1 MRNNE
6 DVNKK
11 LRGYYPIYRGRF
23 LLLKDGVLS
32 QQGFLLYEVSV
43 AIADWDKKHEGYY
56 GVIRL
61 TQEEIEYILGRTKGF
76 VSRYGKELYKKGFWV
91 KDSYGRTRVV
101 GFELI
106 ETGLLKTITKR
117 DKVVNLQNYIA
128 NKQNYEALLQQDI
141 AEKQLI
147 SSKEKSTFQGKSVAD
162 LQPPRPISDLIS
174 SKGEYSL
181 RDKSLDSGLSEEDI
195 RYIEE
200 SLVESTQ
207 VKDKEGGY
215 D

>member
-11 LRGYYPIYRGRF
+11 LRGYYPTFRGKY
-23 LLLKDGVLS
+23 LLLKENILS
-32 QQGFLLYEVSV
+32 QQAFLLYDASV
-43 AIADWDKKHEGYY
+43 AVADWDKRHEGYY

-61 TQEEIEYILGRTKGF
+61 TQEELESILGRTKGF
-76 VSRYGKELYKKGFWV
+76 VSRHGKELYKKGFWV
-91 KDSYGRTRVV
+91 KDNYGRTHVV

-106 ETGLLKTITKR
+106 ETGLLKIITRKH
-117 DKVVNLQNYIA
+117 KVVNLQDYIA
-128 NKQNYEALLQQDI
+128 NKQSYDALLQQDI

-147 SSKEKSTFQGKSVAD
+147 HSKEEGAFQGKSVAN
-162 LQPPRPISDLIS
+162 LQPTRPISDLVS

-181 RDKSLDSGLSEEDI
+181 RDKNLDSGLSEEDI

-207 VKDKEGGY
+207 VKNKEGGY

>member
-11 LRGYYPIYRGRF
+11 LRGYYPTFRGKY
-23 LLLKDGVLS
+23 LLLKESILS
-32 QQGFLLYEVSV
+32 QQAFLLYDLSV

-61 TQEEIEYILGRTKGF
+61 TQEALESVLGRTKGF
-76 VSRYGKELYKKGFWV
+76 VSRYGKELYKKGFWH
-91 KDSYGRTRVV
+91 KDNHGRTHVV

-106 ETGLLKTITKR
+106 DTGLLKTITKR

-128 NKQNYEALLQQDI
+128 NKQSYDALLQQDI

-147 SSKEKSTFQGKSVAD
+147 SSKEESTFQGKSVAD
-162 LQPPRPISDLIS
+162 LQPSRPISDLFS

-181 RDKSLDSGLSEEDI
+181 RDKSLDSGLSEEDKLWI
-195 RYIEE
+195 SENIKEE
-200 SLVESTQ
+200 
-207 VKDKEGGY
+207 KEGGY

>member
-11 LRGYYPIYRGRF
+11 LRGYYPTYRGK
-23 LLLKDGVLS
+23 LLLLHTKKLTFQEYVL
-32 QQGFLLYEVSV
+32 YDASV
-43 AIADWDKKHEGYY
+43 ALADWDKKHGDRY
-56 GVIRL
+56 GTIKL
-61 TQEEIEYILGRTKGF
+61 SQEEIETVLGCSKGF
-76 VSRYGKELYKKGFWV
+76 VSRYGKELYKKGFWE
-91 KDSYGRTRVV
+91 KDNYGRTHVV

-117 DKVVNLQNYIA
+117 DKVVSLQNYIA
-128 NKQNYEALLQQDI
+128 NKQTYDALLQQEI

-147 SSKEKSTFQGKSVAD
+147 SSKEESTFQGKSVAD
-162 LQPPRPISDLIS
+162 LQPIYPISDLVS

-181 RDKSLDSGLSEEDI
+181 RDKSLDSGLSEEDKLWI
-195 RYIEE
+195 SENVKEE
-200 SLVESTQ
+200 
-207 VKDKEGGY
+207 KEGGY